1 MNEQMRNAIENLK
14 TALAASEELAAYN
27 AAKKAYD
34 ADEELAKLISEYN
47 VQATLLQTESGKS
60 EEEQD
65 KAVIESISTRLR
77 EIYDTIS
84 ENKSLEN
91 MRDAE
96 AALSEIV
103 GAINQAVQFTIEPES
118 ANCTHD
124 CSTCGGCHH

>member
-47 VQATLLQTESGKS
+47 VQATLLQTESGKP
-60 EEEQD
+60 EAEQD